1 MVLTAEERTGLSG
14 AQIGEELRRR
24 RIAAIEALKAAT
36 QYDGG
41 TAEATVDC
49 APRTPRQRTRMSWLE
64 AIILGLVEGI
74 TEFLPVSST
83 GHLILTQALLGLK
96 GAAVQRHIIIIQ
108 GAAILA
114 MCWEFR
120 QKLLHTAFTLHSD
133 AVSRRFLFNLVI
145 ASIPLA
151 VLGLTFEDQIKAVL
165 FNPVTVAIALVV
177 GGVIIL
183 WAERRK
189 HEERVQTV
197 DELTTMDAVK
207 LGLFQALALIPG
219 TSRSGATI
227 IGGLLSGLSRRTAA
241 EFSFFLAIP
250 ALLAAT
256 AYDIWKARA
265 EFAERRCRAAHRQLR
280 RVIHQRTAGHQ
291 AAAEIRQQTFVRRVR
306 VVPHRVRRRHPGH
319 RVYRRRAW

>member
-1 MVLTAEERTGLSG
+1 
-14 AQIGEELRRR
+14 
-24 RIAAIEALKAAT
+24 
-36 QYDGG
+36 
-41 TAEATVDC
+41 
-49 APRTPRQRTRMSWLE
+49 MSWLE
-64 AIILGLVEGI
+64 AIILGIVEGI

-83 GHLILTQALLGLK
+83 GHLILTQSLLGLE
-96 GAAVQRHIIIIQ
+96 GAAIDRHIIIIQ

-114 MCWEFR
+114 VCWEFR
-120 QKLLHTAFTLHSD
+120 RKLLHTAFSLHND
-133 AVSRRFLFNLVI
+133 AVSRRFFVNLVI

-151 VLGLTFEDQIKAVL
+151 VLGLTFEDEIKAVL
-165 FNPVTVAIALVV
+165 FNPVSVAIALVV

-189 HEERVQTV
+189 HSERVQTV
-197 DELTTMDAVK
+197 DELTAMDAVK

-256 AYDIWKARA
+256 AYDIYKARA
-265 EFAERRCRAAHRQLR
+265 EFTGAEVEPLLVSCVASFVSALLATKLLLR
-280 RVIHQRTAGHQ
+280 FVSKHSFASFAWYRIVFGAVILVTAYTGV
-291 AAAEIRQQTFVRRVR
+291 VR
-306 VVPHRVRRRHPGH
+306 
-319 RVYRRRAW
+319 W

>member
-1 MVLTAEERTGLSG
+1 
-14 AQIGEELRRR
+14 
-24 RIAAIEALKAAT
+24 
-36 QYDGG
+36 
-41 TAEATVDC
+41 
-49 APRTPRQRTRMSWLE
+49 MSIIE

-83 GHLILTQALLGLK
+83 GHLILTQALLGLE
-96 GAAVQRHIIIIQ
+96 GAAVDRHIIIIQ

-114 MCWEFR
+114 VCWEFR
-120 QKLLHTAFTLHSD
+120 RKLLHTAFSLHDD
-133 AVSRRFLFNLVI
+133 AVSRRFLLNLVI
-145 ASIPLA
+145 ASVPLA
-151 VLGLTFEDQIKAVL
+151 VLGLTFEEQIKSVL
-165 FNPVTVAIALVV
+165 FNPVTVAVALVL

-197 DELTTMDAVK
+197 DDLTTMDAVK

-256 AYDIWKARA
+256 AYDIWKARNQ
-265 EFAERRCRAAHRQLR
+265 FASADVEPLVVSCVASFISALLVTKLLLR
-280 RVIHQRTAGHQ
+280 FVSRHSFASFAWYRIVFGGVILITAYT
-291 AAAEIRQQTFVRRVR
+291 E
-306 VVPHRVRRRHPGH
+306 VVQ
-319 RVYRRRAW
+319 W

>member
-1 MVLTAEERTGLSG
+1 
-14 AQIGEELRRR
+14 
-24 RIAAIEALKAAT
+24 
-36 QYDGG
+36 
-41 TAEATVDC
+41 
-49 APRTPRQRTRMSWLE
+49 MSWLE

-74 TEFLPVSST
+74 TEFLPISST
-83 GHLILTQALLGLK
+83 GHLILTQALLGLE
-96 GAAVQRHIIIIQ
+96 GAAIDRHIIIIQ

-114 MCWEFR
+114 VCWEFR
-120 QKLLHTAFTLHSD
+120 RKLFHTAFTLHSD
-133 AVSRRFLFNLVI
+133 PVSRRFFLNLVV

-151 VLGLTFEDQIKAVL
+151 VLGLAFEDQIKAFL
-165 FNPVTVAIALVV
+165 FNPVAVAIALVV

-189 HEERVQTV
+189 HEERVQSV
-197 DELTTMDAVK
+197 DELTMKDAVK

-256 AYDIWKARA
+256 AYDIYKARA
-265 EFAERRCRAAHRQLR
+265 EF
-280 RVIHQRTAGHQ
+280 T
-291 AAAEIRQQTFVRRVR
+291 AAEVEPLIVSCVASFVSALLVTKLLLRFVSRHSFAAFAWYRIAFGAVILVTAYTGVVR
-306 VVPHRVRRRHPGH
+306 
-319 RVYRRRAW
+319 W

>member
-1 MVLTAEERTGLSG
+1 
-14 AQIGEELRRR
+14 
-24 RIAAIEALKAAT
+24 
-36 QYDGG
+36 
-41 TAEATVDC
+41 
-49 APRTPRQRTRMSWLE
+49 MSWLE

-74 TEFLPVSST
+74 TEFLPISST

-96 GAAVQRHIIIIQ
+96 GAAVERHIIIIQ

-114 MCWEFR
+114 VCWEFR
-120 QKLLHTAFTLHSD
+120 TKLLHTAFSLHND
-133 AVSRRFLFNLVI
+133 AVSRRFFTNLVI
-145 ASIPLA
+145 ASVPLA
-151 VLGLTFEDQIKAVL
+151 VLGLKFEDQIKAFL
-165 FNPVTVAIALVV
+165 FNPVSVAIALVV

-183 WAERRK
+183 WAERRQ
-189 HEERVQTV
+189 HEERVQSV

-265 EFAERRCRAAHRQLR
+265 EFATADVEPLIVSCVASFVSALLVTKLLLR
-280 RVIHQRTAGHQ
+280 FVSKHSFAEFAWYRIVFGAIILVTAYSGL
-291 AAAEIRQQTFVRRVR
+291 VR
-306 VVPHRVRRRHPGH
+306 
-319 RVYRRRAW
+319 W

>member
-1 MVLTAEERTGLSG
+1 
-14 AQIGEELRRR
+14 
-24 RIAAIEALKAAT
+24 
-36 QYDGG
+36 
-41 TAEATVDC
+41 
-49 APRTPRQRTRMSWLE
+49 MSWLE

-83 GHLILTQALLGLK
+83 GHLIVTQALLGLK
-96 GAAVQRHIIIIQ
+96 GDAVERHIIIIQ

-114 MCWEFR
+114 VCWEFR
-120 QKLLHTAFTLHSD
+120 KKLLHTAFSLHND
-133 AVSRRFLFNLVI
+133 AVSRRFLFNLFI

-151 VLGLTFEDQIKAVL
+151 VLGLKFEKQIKAVL

-197 DELTTMDAVK
+197 DELTAMDAVK

-227 IGGLLSGLSRRTAA
+227 IGGLLSGLSRRAAA

-265 EFAERRCRAAHRQLR
+265 EFAAADVEPLIVSCVVSFVSALLATKLLLR
-280 RVIHQRTAGHQ
+280 FVSKHSFASFAWYRIAFGAVILITAYTG
-291 AAAEIRQQTFVRRVR
+291 
-306 VVPHRVRRRHPGH
+306 VVH
-319 RVYRRRAW
+319 W

>member
-1 MVLTAEERTGLSG
+1 
-14 AQIGEELRRR
+14 
-24 RIAAIEALKAAT
+24 
-36 QYDGG
+36 
-41 TAEATVDC
+41 
-49 APRTPRQRTRMSWLE
+49 MSWLE

-83 GHLILTQALLGLK
+83 GHLILTQSLLGLQ
-96 GAAVQRHIIIIQ
+96 GPAVARHIIIIQ

-114 MCWEFR
+114 VCWEFR
-120 QKLLHTAFTLHSD
+120 QKLFHTAFSLHND
-133 AVSRRFLFNLVI
+133 AVSRRFFLNLVI
-145 ASIPLA
+145 ASVPLA
-151 VLGLTFEDQIKAVL
+151 VLGLTFEDEIKAVL

-256 AYDIWKARA
+256 AYDIYKARN
-265 EFAERRCRAAHRQLR
+265 EF
-280 RVIHQRTAGHQ
+280 V
-291 AAAEIRQQTFVRRVR
+291 AAEVEPLIVSCAASFISALLVTKLLLRFVSKHSFASFAWYRIAFGLVILITAYTG
-306 VVPHRVRRRHPGH
+306 VVH
-319 RVYRRRAW
+319 W